1 MATEVEE
8 RIVQMK
14 FDNAQFEKGAKQSL
28 LTLEKLDGVLDR
40 LGQGG
45 LDHLANTLDVVERR
59 FSSFGIA
66 GMTAIQKITNS
77 AIDLGVRLMTAIPQ
91 QIISGGTRRANNI
104 EQARFQLK
112 GLGIEWDQVKDA
124 MDYAVSGTAY
134 GLDEAAKAAA
144 QFAASKKDMITTAD
158 INGVTDMAKA
168 LRAISGVAAMTN
180 STYDEIANIFTGI
193 SGTGHV
199 MTQDL
204 RMLEGRGLNA
214 AAKLAEVLSDGP
226 DNIKY
231 TEEQIREMIS
241 KGEID
246 FLTFAKAMDYA
257 FGEHATAANETYTGS
272 LANMKAAL
280 SRIGADFIQPWHNGM
295 TKIQNALRNTF
306 NLARKVTQPFAEGHF
321 TDWAERLSDIVS
333 RLAGN
338 IKFGWLE
345 NLLNLAGNAGDKI
358 LDVLEGV
365 ASAFPR
371 GLFGEDKILA
381 FTNQDAMNRYSKLQ
395 HTLAGIRVIFD
406 SLRKVGKG
414 VFENLFGRKS
424 FDAVEFLDKLLD
436 KGKQFGD
443 WIVNLKGRN
452 QGFAPQIENA
462 VTRISNVLQSAS
474 KVFKSAGNVIA
485 AIIERIFGYFS
496 KNGSKM
502 VGRFGTIF
510 NGLADGLTGAN
521 NKLSEFLDKIA
532 EFIREHGILSGILEA
547 VSDGFWNLGSG
558 IWNAIQKVTDFVK
571 GLLGIE
577 DGANAWEKISN
588 AFQTAGEKIRGAFD
602 LMRNGLQEIFAPGGI
617 GEGAITVASLLYT
630 ALFGFRKYQTTKWSF
645 QRLGRGIE
653 LIRHSGQTLWK
664 WLKAINPL
672 EYIDKV
678 ETLLGR
684 TSGALRAFADNLNA
698 KSLLT
703 IGGAVFVL
711 ATALGI
717 LFMLAGDAQRMT
729 VAITGL
735 AAVMGILTAA
745 ASAMWK
751 IFGSDKLIMG
761 TVDKNLKGFKKL
773 KAVFG
778 NFGSFLTGF
787 ADRFARGFNF
797 QQIAKGLLYFAGAVL
812 VLAVAVGVFAYTY
825 NKFGWKAM
833 AAGVIGMAVAIGV
846 LVAAIALLDK
856 YVKSTM
862 PFKMAGIAVALVGL
876 GVALLL
882 VTAAMWA
889 LSRLSWSEL
898 AKGILGVAVGIG
910 IMVAAIAFLGSSIE
924 GKGAR
929 IKLRAALLALSLV
942 AVAAAVLILAVAIR
956 LIATLPI
963 QQLGLALGALAIGL
977 FAMVAALALLSNI
990 NPGKLLA
997 AGASMMMAG
1006 VAMILLAA
1014 AMTIMTVALM
1024 ALSVIPYDALMNSLK
1039 ALGLTLLGIVAA
1051 LVILGA
1057 MGPIVLAAGG
1067 AILMVGIAFLA
1078 LGAGLSLAGTG
1089 LIKLAVA
1096 ANMLQ
1101 GVNLLKLAGGLLAM
1115 SVALAALGVG
1125 GILTN
1130 FASGGFDGLVVLAT
1144 AMKMMQG
1151 LDYKTLNDK
1160 ENGLRGLAK
1169 SLRAFGGLKGIWLS
1183 LGAGGLV
1190 TVGPALVSLAAGVKA
1205 MVPAMKE
1212 LTTIENPEKAL
1223 GIYEGI
1229 ANSARKLMSIGAFS
1243 KRADTEGFADAIV
1256 AIVPAIKQLDDIKDP
1271 HQAITVLGAIAEAG
1285 QIMGS
1290 AGFFQHNTDMSGV
1303 ADALVKIVP
1312 VMHELNGVEDPAK
1325 VRQVLDA
1332 IAYAGSIFGTTEFWN
1347 KSVDVTSVGTAMS
1360 TILPSIQELN
1370 GVTIDPENV
1379 AAILK
1384 AIGEAGR
1391 ILGGMSVFERQSDV
1405 IAIGDALKAVIPVIR
1420 DMNGITNDP
1429 ASIDSILTSVA
1440 DAGKKLGTMSFASKG
1455 TDVEAIASALRT
1467 VIPVIQELNAVT
1479 IDADSVDLIMSAIGS
1494 TADHMSEMPVF
1505 KKQADVA
1512 AIADALNIIIPVIAN
1527 LGTITDPTG
1536 VALTLD
1542 TLGPS
1547 LQTFGTRSFW
1557 TKESNMDGIADAI
1570 VKIIPAIV
1578 QLGTITDPTGV
1589 ALTLDTLGPSLQTF
1603 GTRRFWSKESNID
1616 GIADAIA
1623 KIVPAVLQLEQI
1635 SDTEGLSTKMSI
1647 LGSAIETLGTRGIF
1661 SKEQNLVP
1669 VADGLVGIASALSSI
1684 TDDQVSRLGQLATIL
1699 MTDFG
1704 AGITGMALEIETSF
1718 STMLG
1723 NLTTTITSYD
1733 ATWVILGGNITA
1745 GIATGIM
1752 SRTAEAASAM
1762 ASMASALATSF
1773 TVTLG
1778 INSPSRVFAGL
1789 AGYIPEG
1796 VAKGITD
1803 GSGQVTDAMITAM
1816 SPAMMVL
1823 MSLMS
1828 SDYDFSPTITPVVDL
1843 SNVTSAANAVD
1854 GMFGSADLSAGYNG
1868 HVSSIA
1874 DYVGNLASE
1883 MGEVTNITNNT
1894 GDSYNFNIYA
1904 SEGMD
1909 EEAIADAVMNRIRTT
1924 TVRRGAAFG

>member
-28 LTLEKLDGVLDR
+28 ITLEKLDGVLDR

-66 GMTAIQKITNS
+66 GMAAIQKITNS
-77 AIDLGVRLMTAIPQ
+77 AIDLGVRLMTAIPR
-91 QIISGGTRRANNI
+91 QIISGGTTRAMNL
-104 EQARFQLK
+104 EQAQFQLK
-112 GLGIEWDQVKDA
+112 GLGIAWEQAYDA

-144 QFAASKKDMITTAD
+144 QFAASNKAMLTTVNAD
-158 INGVTDMAKA
+158 GITDMAKA
-168 LRAISGVAAMTN
+168 LRAISGVAGMTN
-180 STYDEIANIFTGI
+180 SSYDEIAHIFTGI
-193 SGTGHV
+193 AGTGHV

-204 RMLEGRGLNA
+204 RMLEGRGMNV

-226 DNIKY
+226 QNIKY
-231 TEEQIREMIS
+231 TEEQIREMVS

-257 FGEHATAANETYTGS
+257 FGDHAKKANETYTGS

-280 SRIGADFIQPWHNGM
+280 SRIGADFVLPWHNGM
-295 TKIQNALRNTF
+295 IKIQNALRNTF
-306 NLARKVTQPFAEGHF
+306 NLARKVTQPFAEGRF
-321 TDWAERLSDIVS
+321 TQWTERLSDIIS

-338 IKFGWLE
+338 IKFGWLDS
-345 NLLNLAGNAGDKI
+345 LLNLAGAAGDKI
-358 LDVLEGV
+358 LNVLE
-365 ASAFPR
+365 AITDAFPR
-371 GLFGEDKILA
+371 GLFGDDKILA

-395 HTLAGIRVIFD
+395 HILAGIRVIFD
-406 SLRKVGKG
+406 SLKKIGKG
-414 VFENLFGRKS
+414 VFENLFGGKD
-424 FDAVEFLDKLLD
+424 FDAVQMVDRLLD

-443 WIVNLKGRN
+443 WLVNLNLKN
-452 QGFAPQIENA
+452 QGFMSQIQNA
-462 VTRISNVLQSAS
+462 IEKITNVLSSAG
-474 KVFKSAGNVIA
+474 KVVRSVGNVIGA
-485 AIIERIFGYFS
+485 VLERIFGYLG
-496 KNGSKM
+496 KNGGKIL
-502 VGRFGTIF
+502 GRLGTIL
-510 NGLADGLTGAN
+510 NGLADGITGAN

-532 EFIREHGILSGILEA
+532 EFIREHGVLGGVLEA

-558 IWNAIQKVTDFVK
+558 IFSAIRKVTEFVK
-571 GLLGIE
+571 GLLGLK
-577 DGANAWEKISN
+577 DGVNAWERVSSGFKK
-588 AFQTAGEKIRGAFD
+588 AGEVVRNAID
-602 LMRNGLQEIFAPGGI
+602 LIRNGLQNLFGPGGI
-617 GEGAITVASLLYT
+617 GEGAIVAASLLYS

-653 LIRHSGQTLWK
+653 LIRHSSQTLWK
-664 WLKAINPL
+664 WMKAINPL

-678 ETLLGR
+678 ETVLGR

-703 IGGAVFVL
+703 IGGAVLVL
-711 ATALGI
+711 AAGLGI
-717 LFMLAGDAQRMT
+717 LFALAGDAQRMT

-735 AAVMGILTAA
+735 AAVMGILVAA

-787 ADRFARGFNF
+787 ADRFARGYNF

-812 VLAVAVGVFAYTY
+812 VLAVAVGVFGYTY
-825 NKFGWKAM
+825 EKFGWQGM
-833 AAGVIGMAVAIGV
+833 AAGVIGMAAAIGV
-846 LVAAIALLDK
+846 LVAAVALLDK

-882 VTAAMWA
+882 VVGAMWA
-889 LSRLSWSEL
+889 LSRLSWTEL
-898 AKGILGVAVGIG
+898 AKGMLGVAVGIG
-910 IMVAAIAFLGSSIE
+910 VLVAAIAFLGSSIE

-929 IKLRAALLALSLV
+929 IKLRAVVLALSLV
-942 AVAAAVLILAVAIR
+942 AVASAVLILAIAIR
-956 LIATLPI
+956 VIATLPM

-977 FAMVAALALLSNI
+977 FAMVGALALLGQI
-990 NPGKLLA
+990 EPGKLLS
-997 AGASMMMAG
+997 AGVAMMAAG

-1096 ANMLQ
+1096 ANMLD
-1101 GVNLLKLAGGLLAM
+1101 GVNLLKLSGGLLAL
-1115 SVALAALGVG
+1115 SAALAALGVG
-1125 GILTN
+1125 GLLTS

-1151 LDYKTLNDK
+1151 LDFKTLNDK

-1256 AIVPAIKQLDDIKDP
+1256 AIVPAIKQLDDIQDP

-1360 TILPSIQELN
+1360 TILPSIRELN

-1405 IAIGDALKAVIPVIR
+1405 IAIGDALKAVIPVIQ
-1420 DMNGITNDP
+1420 DMNGITTDP

-1440 DAGKKLGTMSFASKG
+1440 NAGKKLGTMSFASKG

-1512 AIADALNIIIPVIAN
+1512 AIADALNIIIPVIAD

-1570 VKIIPAIV
+1570 VKIVPAIV

-1603 GTRRFWSKESNID
+1603 GTRSFWSKESNIN
-1616 GIADAIA
+1616 GIADAIT

-1647 LGSAIETLGTRGIF
+1647 LGSAIEAFGTRGIF
-1661 SKEQNLVP
+1661 SKEQSLVP
-1669 VADGLVGIASALSSI
+1669 VADGLVGIASALSSL
-1684 TDDQVSRLGQLATIL
+1684 TDDQVSRLGQLAAIL

-1704 AGITGMALEIETSF
+1704 AGISGAALEIEGAF

-1723 NLTTTITSYD
+1723 DMTMAVTAYD
-1733 ATWVILGGNITA
+1733 PTWVTLGGNITA
-1745 GIATGIM
+1745 GIANGIV
-1752 SRTAEAASAM
+1752 SRTSEAVSAM
-1762 ASMASALATSF
+1762 SNMASSLATSF

-1778 INSPSRVFAGL
+1778 IKSPSRVFAGL
-1789 AGYIPEG
+1789 AGYIPAG
-1796 VAKGITD
+1796 VAKGVTD
-1803 GSGQVTDAMITAM
+1803 NSGQITDAMITAM

-1828 SDYDFSPTITPVVDL
+1828 TDFDFSPTITPVVDL
-1843 SNVTSAANAVD
+1843 TNVTNAANAM
-1854 GMFGSADLSAGYNG
+1854 GSMFGSTQVSAEYDSRISGLVDN
-1868 HVSSIA
+1868 
-1874 DYVGNLASE
+1874 VGNLATQ
-1883 MGEVTNITNNT
+1883 MGDVTNVTNNS
-1894 GDSYNFNIYA
+1894 GDTFNFSIYA
-1904 SEGMD
+1904 NEGMD
-1909 EEAIADAVMNRIRTT
+1909 EEALADLVARRVGEKIA
-1924 TVRRGAAFG
+1924 RRRVATG